1 MTERPEETAH
11 AESPTE
17 SDDAPELE
25 TVMRVMWDR
34 IDGLESQ
41 KRVLRRTVFGLG
53 AAVLVVGISS
63 VIAFQGARAAQAQGR
78 LALTD
83 GAGRVRARLDL
94 DSRTGEPRLQLLDAS
109 GRPQAVLAAEP
120 AGPALSF
127 YGGNGTP
134 RMRMALVSESPVLEV
149 LDASGRHLAPV
160 AFTSPAPPPPVLAP
174 PSPSRRSTSRLLDA
188 RSGGCG
194 LGALGCESYGRARY
208 GDRG

>member
-1 MTERPEETAH
+1 M
-11 AESPTE
+11 TE

-41 KRVLRRTVFGLG
+41 KRTLRRTVFGLG
-53 AAVLVVGISS
+53 ATVLVIGISS
-63 VIAFQGARAAQAQGR
+63 VIAFQSARSAQAQGR

-94 DSRTGEPRLQLLDAS
+94 DSRTGEPRLQLLDGS

-127 YGGNGTP
+127 YGDNGTP
-134 RMRMALVSESPVLEV
+134 RMRIALVSESPVFEV
-149 LDASGRHLAPV
+149 LDASGRHLAAV
-160 AFTSPAPPPPVLAP
+160 AFTSPAAPPPELATQP
-174 PSPSRRSTSRLLDA
+174 RARRSTPRLLDA
-188 RSGGCG
+188 RSGDCA
-194 LGALGCESYGRARY
+194 LGALGCESYSRARF
-208 GDRG
+208 GPRG